1 MEGRL
6 ERARAQIEALRRA
19 GTVAY
24 WKLSFAENLQR
35 RTGEYLALGM
45 EAEAGETCARLESW
59 LARHAPKVPEKSR
72 KPKPILAFD
81 ANYLRRSVQE
91 ILATLEGK
99 KRLIPAPERSF
110 AKRKLE
116 SLDPLFEAGKLGL
129 LHEEI
134 LSIRS
139 SLITRLVR
147 SYRARAAFRPQVP
160 GTVRRAP
167 SANVGIYNSR
177 QTLETA
183 LSLIGER
190 DPIWVEDCLALYS
203 EIFRYAELLAQ
214 DPAGKR
220 RKR

>member
-6 ERARAQIEALRRA
+6 ERARARIEALRRA
-19 GTVAY
+19 GAVAY

-35 RTGEYLALGM
+35 RAGEYLALGM
-45 EAEAGETCARLESW
+45 EAEAGETCRRLEAW
-59 LARHAPKVPEKSR
+59 LERHAPKEAGKAW

-81 ANYLRRSVQE
+81 AEYLRRSVQE
-91 ILATLEGK
+91 ILETLESK

-116 SLDPLFEAGKLGL
+116 SLETLFEAGKLGL
-129 LHEEI
+129 LHEEL

-147 SYRARAAFRPQVP
+147 SYRARAAFRPQAA

-167 SANVGIYNSR
+167 SSNVGIYNSR
-177 QTLETA
+177 QTLEAA
-183 LSLIGER
+183 LSLVGER

-203 EIFRYAELLAQ
+203 ELFRYAELLAQ
-214 DPAGKR
+214 EPAAKR